1 MNLDLNDAFRKNR
14 ELFARR
20 FPDLAALTGLASD
33 AEAERTRDL
42 LPASCELVAS
52 SSGSPTLSVAGS
64 FVHSKVDP
72 VREAERAFAAR
83 GVFDSEGCLFCG
95 CGLGYLPELY
105 AARYP
110 AAPILIVE
118 PELSVLMAFLA
129 SRPLEGLL
137 SHPNLVIVAGIP
149 ASEAAGVPERVG
161 LPDIASFESA
171 ALVSPNKPWWDEF
184 REVRARTREKREINA
199 NTLRKFG
206 DLWLRNMCKNL
217 PHLRERGGIEAY
229 ENFAAGLPALVLA
242 AGPSLDSVLPR
253 LPALARRCVV
263 IAVDTAVRACLSVG
277 VEPDFIVLVDPQY
290 WNFRH
295 LDSLSCPRSVL
306 IAESAVWPAVLRF
319 PCARVC
325 LCASLFPLGRYL
337 ESRAF
342 ARAELGAGGSVS
354 TTAWDFAR
362 YSGAEAI
369 YMAGL
374 DLGYPG
380 KRTHFSGSVFEER
393 SHAVSTRLEPAET
406 AGFRALTA
414 TGLRAVSD
422 YSGGSL
428 LTDKRLILYAWWF
441 ESKIAANSARPTYTL
456 TPEGVRI
463 PGIGVA
469 RTDDVAALPDKRG
482 EIDARMADALSR
494 PETGPDDARA
504 FDLALDRLVKAVEG
518 IVRLAER
525 GKRLSVEGMRPG
537 VSRSRQREILSTLE
551 EIDRT
556 ILASE
561 AKEVAAMVFS
571 LASDATKDASPLEAS
586 RRLYEALVEAGNRN
600 LGLIASG
607 KKEFKK
613 PGEGADKRSTG
624 CTE

>member
-1 MNLDLNDAFRKNR
+1 MNLALNDDFRNNR
-14 ELFARR
+14 ALFAKR
-20 FPDLAALTGLASD
+20 FPDLASLTGLSTD
-33 AEAERTRDL
+33 DDAERTKAL
-42 LPASCELVAS
+42 LPASCEIVPS
-52 SSGSPTLSVAGS
+52 SSPWPTLSAAGT
-64 FVHSKVDP
+64 FVHSRIDP
-72 VREAERAFAAR
+72 KREAERVLAAE
-83 GVFDSEGCLFCG
+83 GVFGPDGCLFCG

-110 AAPILIVE
+110 RAPILIVE

-149 ASEAAGVPERVG
+149 ASEAAAVPERVG
-161 LPDIASFESA
+161 LADIASFDSP
-171 ALVSPNKPWWDEF
+171 ALVAPNKPWWNEF
-184 REVRARTREKREINA
+184 REVRARMREKREINA
-199 NTLRKFG
+199 NTLRRFG

-217 PHLRERGGIEAY
+217 PHLRERGGIEAF
-229 ENFAAGLPALVLA
+229 EGFAASLPVLVLA
-242 AGPSLDSVLPR
+242 AGPSLDTVLPR
-253 LPALARRCVV
+253 LAGLARRCVV
-263 IAVDTAVRACLSVG
+263 VAVDTAVRACLSAG

-295 LDSLSCPRSVL
+295 LDSLACPRSVL
-306 IAESAVWPAVLRF
+306 VAESAVWPAVLRF

-362 YSGAEAI
+362 YMGADAI

-393 SHAVSTRLEPAET
+393 THAASSRLEPAET

-414 TGLRAVSD
+414 TGLRAASD
-422 YSGGSL
+422 YAGGTI
-428 LTDKRLILYAWWF
+428 LTDRRLILYAWWF
-441 ESKIAANSARPTYTL
+441 ESKIAANPAHPTFTL

-463 PGIGVA
+463 PGFGIA
-469 RTDDVAALPDKRG
+469 RPDELDTLPERRG
-482 EIDARMADALSR
+482 EIDARMARALER
-494 PETGPDDARA
+494 PEVSPDDALA
-504 FDLALDRLVKAVEG
+504 FDRALARLVSAVED
-518 IVRLAER
+518 IVRLAEK
-525 GKRLSVEGMRPG
+525 GKRLSEEGMRPG
-537 VSRSRQREILSTLE
+537 LAGSRRRDIIASLE
-551 EIDRT
+551 AIDRE

-571 LASDATKDASPLEAS
+571 LAPDKTDGNPLEAS
-586 RRLYEALVEAGNRN
+586 RFLYEALVEAGNRN
-600 LGLIASG
+600 LGLISGG
-607 KKEFKK
+607 KKKN
-613 PGEGADKRSTG
+613 
-624 CTE
+624 